1 MGKFCK
7 CPLAWD
13 EYNIELEN
21 VSIGLREILKQ
32 YEKKNIRNNY
42 ILKPGKKLVC
52 ICHDS

>member
-13 EYNIELEN
+13 EYIELEN
-21 VSIGLREILKQ
+21 VSMGIRKILKQ

-42 ILKPGKKLVC
+42 ITRKKLVC

>member
-7 CPLAWD
+7 CPFGMKA
-13 EYNIELEN
+13 YNIELEN
-21 VSIGLREILKQ
+21 VSMGIRKILKQ

-42 ILKPGKKLVC
+42 ITRKKLVC

>member
-13 EYNIELEN
+13 EYNIALQN
-21 VSIGLREILKQ
+21 VSIGLRIVLKQ
-32 YEKKNIRNNY
+32 YEKKNIRNNS